1 MRKFFFALVATLLTA
16 TQLLAVPAT
25 PYPVKVTQPD
35 GRELTVRLNGDEF
48 YHFYT
53 TEDGYTIVKNEMG
66 FFTYAQRAEGK
77 LEPTAM
83 VAVSYTHLDVYKRQ
97 RLQGPRHSFC
107 PDP

>member
-48 YHFYT
+48 T
-53 TEDGYTIVKNEMG
+53 TSTPQKMA
-66 FFTYAQRAEGK
+66 TP
-77 LEPTAM
+77 L
-83 VAVSYTHLDVYKRQ
+83 
-97 RLQGPRHSFC
+97 
-107 PDP
+107 

>member
-53 TEDGYTIVKNEMG
+53 T
-66 FFTYAQRAEGK
+66 
-77 LEPTAM
+77 
-83 VAVSYTHLDVYKRQ
+83 
-97 RLQGPRHSFC
+97 PR
-107 PDP
+107 